1 MMKLDNQGQK
11 SFLRK
16 QILHKRNSLSQ
27 FQIVSIS
34 KLIQKNLIESPEF
47 VESKSIGIYLPIG
60 SEVRTDDI
68 ISMALESKKTLLLPR
83 VISNNL
89 RFYKVEKKDFDE
101 DSFDINKFG
110 VREPKKTNRKLDFI
124 DLLIVPGIAFDYYG
138 YRIGY
143 GYGYYD
149 KYMTNGKF
157 SKSISLAYD
166 LQVIKSP
173 IPKFEYDKKIDILVT
188 ESGFHIIDTF

>member
-1 MMKLDNQGQK
+1 MKLDNHGQK
-11 SFLRK
+11 SNLRK
-16 QILHKRNSLSQ
+16 EILRKRNSLSQ

-47 VESKSIGIYLPIG
+47 IESKSIGIYLPIG
-60 SEVRTDDI
+60 SEVRTDEI
-68 ISMALESKKTLLLPR
+68 ASTALELKKTLLLPR
-83 VISNNL
+83 VITNDL
-89 RFYKVEKKDFDE
+89 RFYIVEKKDFDE

-110 VREPKKTNRKLDFI
+110 VREPKETNGNVDFM

-143 GYGYYD
+143 GHGYYD

-157 SKSISLAYD
+157 SKSIGLAYD
-166 LQVIKSP
+166 LQVMKSH
-173 IPKFEYDKKIDILVT
+173 IPKLEYDKKINILFT

>member
-1 MMKLDNQGQK
+1 MKLDHQDQK
-11 SFLRK
+11 SILRK
-16 QILHKRNSLSQ
+16 EILHKRNSLSQ

-47 VESKSIGIYLPIG
+47 IESRSIGIYLSIG

-68 ISMALESKKTLLLPR
+68 ISIVLESKKTLLLPR
-83 VISNNL
+83 VISNDL

-101 DSFDINKFG
+101 DSFDVNKFG
-110 VREPKKTNRKLDFI
+110 VREPKETNRKLDFI
-124 DLLIVPGIAFDYYG
+124 DLLIVPGIVFDYYG

-143 GYGYYD
+143 GHGYYD

-157 SKSISLAYD
+157 SKSIGLAYD

-173 IPKFEYDKKIDILVT
+173 IPKFEYDKKIDILFT

>member
-1 MMKLDNQGQK
+1 MKLDNQDQK
-11 SFLRK
+11 SILRK
-16 QILHKRNSLSQ
+16 EILDKRNSLNQ

-47 VESKSIGIYLPIG
+47 IESRSIGIYLPIG

-68 ISMALESKKTLLLPR
+68 ISIALESKKKLLLPR
-83 VISNNL
+83 VIANDL

-101 DSFDINKFG
+101 DSFDVNKFG
-110 VREPKKTNRKLDFI
+110 VREPKDTNGKLDFI

-143 GYGYYD
+143 GHGYYD

-157 SKSISLAYD
+157 SKAIGLAYD
-166 LQVIKSP
+166 LQVTKSP
-173 IPKFEYDKKIDILVT
+173 IPKSEYDKKIDFLFT
-188 ESGFHIIDTF
+188 ESGFHIFDTF

>member
-1 MMKLDNQGQK
+1 MKLDNHGQK
-11 SFLRK
+11 SNLRK
-16 QILHKRNSLSQ
+16 EILRKRNSLSQ

-47 VESKSIGIYLPIG
+47 IECKSIGIYLPIG
-60 SEVRTDDI
+60 SEVRTDEI
-68 ISMALESKKTLLLPR
+68 ASTALELKKTLLLPR
-83 VISNNL
+83 VITNDL

-110 VREPKKTNRKLDFI
+110 VREPKETNGNVDFM

-157 SKSISLAYD
+157 SKSIGLAYD
-166 LQVIKSP
+166 LQVIKSH
-173 IPKFEYDKKIDILVT
+173 IPKLEYDKKIDTLLT
-188 ESGFHIIDTF
+188 ESGFHISDTF